1 MIRPLQ
7 GIELG
12 KVRMIRPQVSV
23 FQTRNQYNITDLA
36 NGNFFINQLVD
47 ADEIEQFIFG
57 VTPMDETVRVGHA

>member
-12 KVRMIRPQVSV
+12 KIKMIRPQVSV
-23 FQTRNQYNITDLA
+23 YQTQNQFDITDLA
-36 NGNFFINQLVD
+36 NGNFFINQLTD
-47 ADEIEQFIFG
+47 SDGMEQFVFG